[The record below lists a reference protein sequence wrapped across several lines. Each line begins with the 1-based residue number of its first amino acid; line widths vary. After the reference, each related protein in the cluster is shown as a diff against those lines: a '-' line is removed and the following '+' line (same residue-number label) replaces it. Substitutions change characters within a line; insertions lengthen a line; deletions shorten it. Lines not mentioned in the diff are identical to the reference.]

1 MNHISRPRVVLLSL
15 FLIFSLATFWIFFA
29 SLSPSGAQTTKDST
43 TASQAKVENLNFLIA
58 APYWSVENGFVSTIE
73 MKNYHVTDP
82 LTVTPI
88 LYPVDGPEIVLTPI
102 TLNPSETRLL
112 NINDALASYGKNFTV
127 GAAELKYN
135 QLTEGVFGANL
146 TVVNAPR
153 SLIYNFQFRL
163 PETTSRL
170 EGLWWFY
177 DKNTDGFIAVQNTGD
192 KNVSVVPT
200 IYIRQRPYHLD
211 LIQLGPHKT
220 KIIELRREL
229 RKLQADDVSA
239 GGITLE
245 ASQSGAVIAGGGL
258 SSPDIGFSAP
268 LRMDDLEMQTMRAK
282 RLGQTLHAL
291 GVMIGADDPMMS
303 MGLPSSAR
311 MNPIINLRNVSRKTI
326 QVTPVFRYQAGNTTK
341 TFALKAIQLNAQE
354 LQRVDLLPY
363 WQSGQI
369 PSRVSSGSLEL
380 SYTGK
385 SGSLLASVSSVDQTG
400 SYVFDAKIDNKLAS
414 GFHGEYWSTEGDND
428 TSITIKNI
436 TDKPATAWVSLQY
449 DEGRGD
455 YELPPLVLQAGESHM
470 IDLKMLQQE
479 GMPGASNELLPKTAV
494 FGGMKLREEA
504 PGRHFLIDAVVF
516 NPKTATCGVCG
527 YGCLYPTSI
536 NIPGGTYIIALAD
549 SGEVIAVNAHMCDG
563 SNQTG
568 WACASEMTSDSIG
581 IASVNPWCAQQGF
594 GNSEGSTTF
603 RATAADVPG
612 PHCGEQTLR
621 ASRPTTVVCAVPTNF
636 HQTAASD
643 AGGGTLHFDY
653 AWDSST
659 GRLSD
664 LGQCRVGEK
673 VDYNAA
679 DLPFPSPPFP
689 SGLNPPNPT
698 TTPDYAGNLGTFPF
712 GDNHSTPGTFVKP
725 YSAATVTATQIY
737 RYHCPCH
744 NSDAWTTLL
753 GPHNIV
759 RSVSQSTGTNWKFT
773 ITKTGSSATIDPL
786 P

>member
-1 MNHISRPRVVLLSL
+1 MTRISRPRVVLLPL
-15 FLIFSLATFWIFFA
+15 FLIFSLAMFWSFFA
-29 SLSPSGAQTTKDST
+29 SLSPSGAQTTKDSM
-43 TASQAKVENLNFLIA
+43 ASHGKVENLNFLIA
-58 APYWSVENGFVSTIE
+58 APYWSVDNGFVSTIE

-82 LTVTPI
+82 LTITPI
-88 LYPVDGPEIVLTPI
+88 LYPVDGPEIVLTPV
-102 TLNPSETRLL
+102 TLNPSETKLL
-112 NINDALASYGKNFTV
+112 NINDALASSGKHFTV
-127 GAAELKYN
+127 GAAELRCN

-146 TVVNAPR
+146 TVLNASR

-163 PETTSRL
+163 PEMSSRL

-177 DKNTDGFIAVQNTGD
+177 DKNTDGFVAVQNTSD
-192 KNVSVVPT
+192 KNVTVVPT
-200 IYIRQRPYHLD
+200 LYVRERPYHLD
-211 LIQLGPHKT
+211 LLQLGPHKT

-229 RKLQADDVSA
+229 QKFQPDDVSA

-258 SSPDIGFSAP
+258 TSPDIGFSAP
-268 LRMDDLEMQTMRAK
+268 LRMDDTEMQAMRGK

-303 MGLPSSAR
+303 MGLPSTAR
-311 MNPIINLRNVSRKTI
+311 MNPIVNLRNVSRTAI
-326 QVTPVFRYQAGNTTK
+326 EVTPVFRYQVGNTTK
-341 TFALKAIQLNAQE
+341 TFALNRIALNAQQV
-354 LQRVDLLPY
+354 QRIDLLPY
-363 WQSGQI
+363 WQSKQI
-369 PSRVSSGSLEL
+369 PSSVSSGSLEL

-385 SGSLLASVSSVDQTG
+385 SGSLMASVSSVDQTG

-414 GFHGEYWSTEGDND
+414 GFHGEYWSTEGDNN

-436 TDKPATAWVSLQY
+436 TDKAATAWVTLQY

-455 YELPPLVLQAGESHM
+455 YALPPIVLQAGESHM
-470 IDLKMLQQE
+470 IDVKMIQQE
-479 GMPGASNELLPKTAV
+479 GMPGASNEVLPKTAV

-527 YGCLYPTSI
+527 YGCLYPASI
-536 NIPGGTYIIALAD
+536 NMPGGTYIIALAD

-568 WACASEMTSDSIG
+568 WACASEITSDSIG

-594 GNSEGSTTF
+594 GNGEGSTTV

-612 PHCGEQTLR
+612 PFCGEQTLHS
-621 ASRPTTVVCAVPTNF
+621 SRPTQVTCAIPTNF
-636 HQTAASD
+636 RQTSVSD
-643 AGGGTLHFDY
+643 QGGGTLHFEY

-659 GRLSD
+659 GRLAD
-664 LGQCRVGEK
+664 LSHCGVGEN
-673 VDYNAA
+673 VSYNAA

-698 TTPDYAGNLGTFPF
+698 NTPVYGGDLGTFPN
-712 GDNHSTPGTFVKP
+712 GDTHSTPGTFVTP
-725 YSAATVTATQIY
+725 YSARTVTATQIY

-744 NSDAWTTLL
+744 NSDAWTTLM

-759 RSVSQSTGTNWKFT
+759 RSVSQNANGSWKFT
-773 ITKTGSSATIDPL
+773 VTKSGSSASIDPL

>member
-1 MNHISRPRVVLLSL
+1 MNRISTPRVVLLPL
-15 FLIFSLATFWIFFA
+15 LLIFALAMFWGFFP
-29 SLSPSGAQTTKDST
+29 SLSPSGAQTTKDSM
-43 TASQAKVENLNFLIA
+43 ASHGKVENLNFLIA

-82 LTVTPI
+82 LTITPI

-102 TLNPSETRLL
+102 TLNPSETKLL
-112 NINDALASYGKNFTV
+112 NINDALAALGKQVTV
-127 GAAELKYN
+127 GAAELRCN

-146 TVVNAPR
+146 TVLNAPR

-163 PETTSRL
+163 PEMTSRL

-177 DKNTDGFIAVQNTGD
+177 DKNTDGFVAVQNTSD
-192 KNVSVVPT
+192 KNVTVVPT
-200 IYIRQRPYHLD
+200 LYVRERPYHLD
-211 LIQLGPHKT
+211 LVQLGPHKT
-220 KIIELRREL
+220 KIIELRRA
-229 RKLQADDVSA
+229 LQKFQTDDVSA

-258 SSPDIGFSAP
+258 TSPDIGFSAP
-268 LRMDDLEMQTMRAK
+268 LRMDDTEMQAMRGK

-303 MGLPSSAR
+303 MGLPSTAR
-311 MNPIINLRNVSRKTI
+311 MNPIVNLRNVSRTAI
-326 QVTPVFRYQAGNTTK
+326 EVTPVFRYQVGNTTK
-341 TFALKAIQLNAQE
+341 TFALNTIALNAQQV
-354 LQRVDLLPY
+354 QRIDLLPY
-363 WQSGQI
+363 WQSKQI
-369 PSRVSSGSLEL
+369 PSSVSSGSLEL

-385 SGSLLASVSSVDQTG
+385 SGSLMASVSSVDQTG

-414 GFHGEYWSTEGDND
+414 GFHGEYWSTEGDNN

-436 TDKPATAWVSLQY
+436 TEKAATAWVTLQY

-455 YELPPLVLQAGESHM
+455 YALPPIVLQAGESHM
-470 IDLKMLQQE
+470 IDVKMIQQE
-479 GMPGASNELLPKTAV
+479 AMPGASNEVLPKTAV

-536 NIPGGTYIIALAD
+536 NMPGGTYIIALAD

-568 WACASEMTSDSIG
+568 WACASEMTSDSIA
-581 IASVNPWCAQQGF
+581 IASVNAWCAQQGF
-594 GNSEGSTTF
+594 GNGEGSTTV

-612 PHCGEQTLR
+612 PFCGEQTLHS
-621 ASRPTTVVCAVPTNF
+621 SRPTQVTCAIPTNF
-636 HQTAASD
+636 RQISVSD
-643 AGGGTLHFDY
+643 QGGGTLHFEY

-659 GRLSD
+659 GKLSD
-664 LGQCRVGEK
+664 LSHCGVGER

-698 TTPDYAGNLGTFPF
+698 TDPVFGGDLGTFPN
-712 GDNHSTPGTFVKP
+712 GDTHSTPGTFVTP
-725 YSAATVTATQIY
+725 YSARTVTATQIY

-744 NSDAWTTLL
+744 NGDAWTTLM

-759 RSVSQSTGTNWKFT
+759 RSVSQNANGSWKFT
-773 ITKTGSSATIDPL
+773 VTKSGSSASIDPL